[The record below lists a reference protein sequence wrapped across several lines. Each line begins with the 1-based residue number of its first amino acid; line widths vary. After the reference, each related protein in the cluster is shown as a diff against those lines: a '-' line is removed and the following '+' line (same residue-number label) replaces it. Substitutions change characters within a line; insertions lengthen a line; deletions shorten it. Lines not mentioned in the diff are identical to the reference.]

1 MHGLPFDK
9 SHWFCR
15 DIPDSVRCRWSLFD
29 KQAEVVN
36 ETRWSPP
43 YIWSGRSIFMYLK
56 VVDWP
61 DRSSAIELAHTLGGG
76 VVTLKLLHE
85 R

>member
-1 MHGLPFDK
+1 MRSAG
-9 SHWFCR
+9 
-15 DIPDSVRCRWSLFD
+15 
-29 KQAEVVN
+29 
-36 ETRWSPP
+36 SPP

-61 DRSSAIELAHTLGGG
+61 GRSSAIELAHTLGGG
-76 VVTLKLLHE
+76 VVTLELLHE